1 MFEACVL
8 SSSAPIAGLV
18 NQPAARGLYASH
30 LRGWQ
35 SNGQIL
41 WSLLALGAWAEHYMH
56 GRDIQVETSPMI
68 HA

>member
-1 MFEACVL
+1 
-8 SSSAPIAGLV
+8 V
-18 NQPAARGLYASH
+18 NQEAARLLYASH
-30 LRGWQ
+30 LRGWH

-56 GRDIQVETSPMI
+56 GRDVHVEPSPLI